1 MKTIELKQEP
11 KYFNAQEVK
20 IKKFELRKNDR
31 DYQVGDILKLKRY
44 HKDWGYLKSFKALSL
59 SKGWD
64 TFYKPCRKEE
74 ADTLEV
80 QVKTILTAEQF
91 NQPRFEKEVLDA
103 LERMGAEKVFE
114 VLEDFFQTNLVLE
127 DYVLIETEVLE

>member
-11 KYFNAQEVK
+11 QYFNAQEVR

-80 QVKTILTAEQF
+80 QVKTILTAEQV
-91 NQPRFEKEVLDA
+91 NQLCWEKETLEA
-103 LERMGAEKVFE
+103 IERMEPEKVFE
-114 VLEDFFQTNLVLE
+114 VLKAFFQTNQLPE
-127 DYVLIETEVLE
+127 DYVLMETEVLE